1 MSKDIDFIPFII
13 SGNLVPTKRGI
24 ALTEQQWESF
34 LSHRLD
40 VDKLLDLVKSDNKN
54 ELPVDEEP
62 KELFFG
68 VC

>member
-1 MSKDIDFIPFII
+1 MSVLRI

-40 VDKLLDLVKSDNKN
+40 IEKLLDLVKTDNKS
-54 ELPVDEEP
+54 ELPKDSEE
-62 KELFFG
+62 KELFFLD
-68 VC
+68 C